1 MLPITRVTPKP
12 LLKING
18 KALIEYHIERLA
30 RAGIGKIVINTSYLG
45 EEIEAFCRR
54 KEFLDRCPVD
64 LYFSREKKPLET
76 AGGIIQAL
84 PKLGKSPFLLVS
96 ADVYTE
102 YPFETLIKRQLATK
116 MAHLVMVCNPKH
128 NPDGDFV
135 FFENLVHKPNNLGA
149 QDGLGLFDSNTKT
162 LTFSGIG
169 LFDPRFFSGCPEGRR
184 PLRGLLEAAI
194 EAGMVSGEHYSG
206 EWRDIGT
213 PERWE
218 AAKVAVA
225 NRGVTI

>member
-1 MLPITRVTPKP
+1 MLPITKVTPKP

-18 KALIEYHIERLA
+18 KALIEYHIEGLA

-45 EEIEAFCRR
+45 EEIEAFCLR

-64 LYFSREKKPLET
+64 LHFSREKRPLET

-96 ADVYTE
+96 ADVYTQ
-102 YPFETLIKRQLATK
+102 YPFETLVERQLATK
-116 MAHLVMVCNPKH
+116 KAHLVMVSNPTH

-135 FFENLVHKPNNLGA
+135 LFENLVRKPNNPSAL
-149 QDGLGLFDSNTKT
+149 DGSASFDSNTRT

-169 LFDPRFFSGCPEGRR
+169 LFDPSFFLGCPEGRR
-184 PLRGLLEAAI
+184 PLRGLLEGGI
-194 EAGMVSGEHYSG
+194 DAGMVSGEHYFG

-218 AAKVAVA
+218 AAKIAVA
-225 NRGVTI
+225 NRGFTV